1 MLAVVEEADFVVL
14 REALGVS
21 DSVLSKH
28 LKVLEDAGY
37 LVLKKSTIASRVRT
51 RASLTPTGRHAYAD
65 HVAELQRLIA
75 GDSTDALRTAST
87 PRGNTSP

>member
-1 MLAVVEEADFVVL
+1 MCALLAPVQEADFAVL

-28 LKVLEDAGY
+28 LRVLEDAGY
-37 LVLKKSTIASRVRT
+37 LALKKSTTGSRVRT
-51 RASLTPTGRHAYAD
+51 RAALTPAGRRAYSA

-75 GDSTDALRTAST
+75 GDSFTA
-87 PRGNTSP
+87 PPSPAPT